1 MNKEVPVSEIMST
14 KLVTIHPS
22 LSLYKDKK
30 IFHSYNI
37 RYLQVV
43 EKNKLVGMISYTDI
57 LRISF
62 ADLDENDESII
73 PMIYEMYSIP
83 QIMTRVP
90 VFVEATTSIKETA
103 EILAHQSFHS
113 LPVLEEGKLVGIVT
127 TTDLINYL
135 LDQYQD

>member
-14 KLVTIHPS
+14 KLVTIHPTQ
-22 LSLYKDKK
+22 SLYEAKK
-30 IFHSYNI
+30 LFHRYNI
-37 RYLQVV
+37 RHLPVV

-83 QIMTRVP
+83 QIMTRVQ
-90 VFVEATTSIKETA
+90 VFVEATTSIIETA
-103 EILAHQSFHS
+103 EIWANQSIHS
-113 LPVLEEGKLVGIVT
+113 LNVIEVVQLVCF
-127 TTDLINYL
+127 D
-135 LDQYQD
+135 